1 MSGGRARGELPVSR
15 EVKRAV
21 FPVAG
26 LGTRMLPMTR
36 AVPKEMLPVADRPL
50 VQYAV
55 EEAVAAGV
63 TELVFV
69 TDRSAPALEAH
80 FGCRPELAGKVE
92 TGPGGERLDAGRALV
107 PPEVRL
113 VFVPQGRPLG
123 LGHAVW
129 CAREAVGD
137 EPFAVVLPDD
147 LMVPGCLA
155 DLVET
160 FRRRRAA
167 GVVAVEEVPRRDT
180 GRYGVVDVG
189 GAAGPVSPIVSI
201 VEKPPPEEAPS
212 NLAVVGRY
220 VFDASIMAIL
230 ASTRPGAGGEIQL
243 TDAIAGLAGSAPGA
257 VHAARFRG
265 ERHDCGGRTG
275 WLRASVA
282 LALAGALPDDPF
294 PRGLESLLEGWRS
307 RAGAGR

>member
-1 MSGGRARGELPVSR
+1 MSR

-50 VQYAV
+50 IQYAV

-80 FGCRPELAGKVE
+80 FGPRPELAGRAE
-92 TGPGGERLDAGRALV
+92 TGLGGERLDAGRALV
-107 PPEVRL
+107 PPEVRF

-137 EPFAVVLPDD
+137 APFAVLLPDD
-147 LMVPGCLA
+147 LMVPGCLR
-155 DLVET
+155 DLIEV
-160 FRRRRAA
+160 FRRGRAA
-167 GVVAVEEVPRRDT
+167 GVVAVEEAPRRDT
-180 GRYGVVDVG
+180 GRYGIVDVG
-189 GAAGPVSPIVSI
+189 GAAGPVSPIASI

-220 VFDASIMAIL
+220 VFDASIMGIL
-230 ASTRPGAGGEIQL
+230 ESTRPGAGGEIQL
-243 TDAIAGLAGSAPGA
+243 TDAIAGLAAAAPGA
-257 VHAARFRG
+257 VYAARFRG
-265 ERHDCGGRTG
+265 ERHDCGHRAG
-275 WLRASVA
+275 WLRATVA
-282 LALAGALPDDPF
+282 LALAGAPPDDPL
-294 PRGLESLLEGWRS
+294 PRGLESLLTGWRS
-307 RAGAGR
+307 RARAGTGP